1 MLQEQLELLRQSAE
15 QGDSVSRE
23 QLFTVLYDKLH
34 TLAQG
39 ELHRGALVSLSP
51 TTLLQE
57 THLDLSSRKALRRYL
72 KEPSGKRRSSE
83 DPEQCR
89 CALPASP

>member
-34 TLAQG
+34 TLGQG

-57 THLDLSSRKALRRYL
+57 THLDLSSRKA
-72 KEPSGKRRSSE
+72 PSKGTVRE
-83 DPEQCR
+83 EAVVGGP
-89 CALPASP
+89 